1 MNKDGFFM
9 QRALGLAKKGM
20 GTTSPNPI
28 VGCILVKNGEIVGEG
43 FHKKAGEAHAEIIA
57 LESAGQ
63 RAKGAELYLTLEPC
77 SHYGKTPPCVEAIIK
92 AGVERAVIAM
102 QDPNPLVAGQGIKK
116 LKKAGVDVTV
126 GVMGEE
132 AKKLNEV
139 FIKYITTKRPFVI
152 GKIAQ
157 SLDGKI
163 ALSTGESKWITSEP
177 ARVKVHELRGYCDAV
192 MVGIGTVLADDPLL
206 TCRLPGKRKN
216 LTRIIIDSTAKIPL
230 DARMF
235 KNGNG
240 RIILA
245 TTDMADKKKIKALRS
260 KKVNVIETNA
270 KDGKVNL
277 IQLFEILGNMEI
289 TSVLVEGG
297 PCLLTSLIKESLID
311 KLVVFLAPI
320 FLGGSGLSSI
330 GDLFIKELKKA
341 PRFRFQ
347 SIEQVGN
354 DLILEAYF
362 AD

>member
-1 MNKDGFFM
+1 
-9 QRALGLAKKGM
+9 
-20 GTTSPNPI
+20 
-28 VGCILVKNGEIVGEG
+28 
-43 FHKKAGEAHAEIIA
+43 
-57 LESAGQ
+57 
-63 RAKGAELYLTLEPC
+63 
-77 SHYGKTPPCVEAIIK
+77 
-92 AGVERAVIAM
+92 
-102 QDPNPLVAGQGIKK
+102 
-116 LKKAGVDVTV
+116 
-126 GVMGEE
+126 
-132 AKKLNEV
+132 
-139 FIKYITTKRPFVI
+139 
-152 GKIAQ
+152 
-157 SLDGKI
+157 
-163 ALSTGESKWITSEP
+163 
-177 ARVKVHELRGYCDAV
+177 

>member
-43 FHKKAGEAHAEIIA
+43 FHRKAGEAHAEIIA

-139 FIKYITTKRPFVI
+139 FIKYITTKRPFVMM
-152 GKIAQ
+152 
-157 SLDGKI
+157 
-163 ALSTGESKWITSEP
+163 
-177 ARVKVHELRGYCDAV
+177 VK
-192 MVGIGTVLADDPLL
+192 
-206 TCRLPGKRKN
+206 
-216 LTRIIIDSTAKIPL
+216 
-230 DARMF
+230 
-235 KNGNG
+235 
-240 RIILA
+240 
-245 TTDMADKKKIKALRS
+245 
-260 KKVNVIETNA
+260 
-270 KDGKVNL
+270 
-277 IQLFEILGNMEI
+277 
-289 TSVLVEGG
+289 
-297 PCLLTSLIKESLID
+297 
-311 KLVVFLAPI
+311 
-320 FLGGSGLSSI
+320 
-330 GDLFIKELKKA
+330 
-341 PRFRFQ
+341 
-347 SIEQVGN
+347 
-354 DLILEAYF
+354 
-362 AD
+362 

>member
-1 MNKDGFFM
+1 M

-43 FHKKAGEAHAEIIA
+43 FHRKAGEAHAEIIA

-92 AGVERAVIAM
+92 AGVERVVIAM
-102 QDPNPLVAGQGIKK
+102 QDLNPLVAGQGIKK
-116 LKKAGVDVTV
+116 LKEQGIDVTV
-126 GVMGEE
+126 GVMEEE

-139 FIKYITTKRPFVI
+139 FIKYITTKKPFVI

-163 ALSTGESKWITSEP
+163 ALSTGESKWITGEP
-177 ARVKVHELRGYCDAV
+177 ARVKVHELRNWYDAV
-192 MVGIGTVLADDPLL
+192 MVGIGTVLADDPFL
-206 TCRLPGKRKN
+206 TCRLPGKRNTK
-216 LTRIIIDSTAKIPL
+216 TRIIVDSTAKIPL
-230 DARMF
+230 DARIF
-235 KNGNG
+235 ENGNG

-260 KKVNVIETNA
+260 RELDVIETNA
-270 KDGKVNL
+270 KDGKVDL
-277 IQLFEILGNMEI
+277 VQLFDILGNMGI

-297 PCLLTSLIKESLID
+297 SRLLTSLIRENLID
-311 KLVVFLAPI
+311 KLLIFLAPI
-320 FLGGSGLSSI
+320 FLGESGLSSV
-330 GDLFIKELKKA
+330 GDLFIDELKKA
-341 PRFRFQ
+341 PRFKFQ
-347 SIEQVGN
+347 SIKQAGN
-354 DLILEAYF
+354 DLMLEAYF